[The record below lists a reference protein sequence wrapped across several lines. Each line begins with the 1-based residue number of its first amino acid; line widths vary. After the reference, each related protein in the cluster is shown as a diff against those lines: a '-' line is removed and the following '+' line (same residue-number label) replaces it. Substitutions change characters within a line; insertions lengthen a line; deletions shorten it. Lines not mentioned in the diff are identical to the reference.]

1 MEWLCWWLYPQDSFT
16 ISHYLCF
23 AIVWLWLLVWRLRP
37 HSLGHNNHLLDC
49 NWRPHLNKHNTDI
62 MYQTPHK
69 SNFKSSFMVKLNYF
83 ALQMT
88 CFHCSLVK
96 QIGSDESLYER
107 KVSDWLFWLLYLW
120 CGEESSEMTNTQ
132 ALVKHWE
139 GCLHWPIRGQ
149 CWPIRGC
156 HHWDCKQW
164 ETFPVKPRV
173 WGWLNWIRMQCRDV
187 GGVKIILLNCLTV
200 EIVTGAS
207 LHPHNLKGK
216 CKQ

>member
-120 CGEESSEMTNTQ
+120 CGVERGEEVDDQHSSEALRGLSALANQRPVLTNQRLPSLRLQ
-132 ALVKHWE
+132 AM
-139 GCLHWPIRGQ
+139 
-149 CWPIRGC
+149 
-156 HHWDCKQW
+156 
-164 ETFPVKPRV
+164 RV
-173 WGWLNWIRMQCRDV
+173 LPFQAESVR
-187 GGVKIILLNCLTV
+187 
-200 EIVTGAS
+200 VT
-207 LHPHNLKGK
+207 
-216 CKQ
+216 